1 MAKQASLS
9 ASLGKEEHYHGHRE
23 RLRDRFRQHG
33 DTALAD
39 YELLELLLFRLIP
52 RRDTKPIAKA
62 LLERF
67 GSLAAVFGA
76 PLPLLQEVKG
86 IGEAVALDLKLVST
100 VAQRTLK
107 SELRGKQVLS
117 SWSPVIQ

>member
-1 MAKQASLS
+1 MAIQ
-9 ASLGKEEHYHGHRE
+9 
-23 RLRDRFRQHG
+23 
-33 DTALAD
+33 LAD
-39 YELLELLLFRLIP
+39 YELLELLPYRLIP

-62 LLERF
+62 LHERF
-67 GSLAAVFGA
+67 RSLAAVFGA

-107 SELRGKQVLS
+107 SELRG
-117 SWSPVIQ
+117 

>member
-9 ASLGKEEHYHGHRE
+9 ASLDKEEHYRE

-67 GSLAAVFGA
+67 RSLAAVFGA